1 MYKMYCTN
9 YLDIREYYTVFVATD
24 IRIHSHELS
33 IYWTTVA
40 WQFHRKFIAHWIRCC
55 SYSKSIGIMLQY
67 NFLCGHS
74 CLHAKT
80 DLLTG
85 KNAWNVFNSKLK
97 KKECVN
103 PISKPFL
110 LFGLTT
116 CLETSWTWVLES
128 LHCGRPRLWLH
139 VPPAS
144 CIVSWLLITFDNEQ
158 MYSAHLWKH

>member
-1 MYKMYCTN
+1 MPNYAILMN
-9 YLDIREYYTVFVATD
+9 YLFIGPLLLDSFIVNLLHTELGVAA
-24 IRIHSHELS
+24 I
-33 IYWTTVA
+33 V
-40 WQFHRKFIAHWIRCC
+40 
-55 SYSKSIGIMLQY
+55 KSIGIMLQY

-85 KNAWNVFNSKLK
+85 KNARNVFNSNFK
-97 KKECVN
+97 KNECVN

-128 LHCGRPRLWLH
+128 LHCGRQRL
-139 VPPAS
+139 
-144 CIVSWLLITFDNEQ
+144 
-158 MYSAHLWKH
+158 